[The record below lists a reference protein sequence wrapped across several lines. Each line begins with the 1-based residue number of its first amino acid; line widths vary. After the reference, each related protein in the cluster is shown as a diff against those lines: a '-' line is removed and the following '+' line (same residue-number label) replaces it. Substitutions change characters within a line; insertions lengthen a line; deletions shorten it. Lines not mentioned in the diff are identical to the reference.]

1 MNRRS
6 FIEKSIITSAATLSF
21 PYIALSK
28 DQLKLRV
35 AVIGLGQRSEY
46 AFRSLHREQIT
57 ALCDVDTR
65 TFDQAV
71 DKRRMEQAPAEL
83 WPSAKRFEDYRELFE
98 YPELFDAVWIA
109 TPDHHHFPAA
119 IRAIEAGKAVYCEKP
134 LAWSVTECQLLADAA
149 RKYEVATQMGN
160 QGMSNIGWRM
170 GRTYYEA
177 GLLGDIIEVHTYT
190 GTRLDRPLERYL
202 GRDPVPAGLNWDL
215 WLGPAP
221 ERPYLDEVYH
231 PFEWRGVRDFGNG
244 ALGDWS
250 CHLMN
255 GFYKIL
261 DPDYPSS
268 VECLEKRE
276 ATGRTFASGYTLR
289 YEYPATRGRPGFT
302 SYWYNGTCSPPRPQA
317 LEVGRDLGGIGSYL
331 LGTKGT
337 LWLKGGYVESPILLP
352 ESLRRKV
359 GRVECVV
366 PRSNHVDEFVQ
377 AAKGVTV
384 YDAPLSHFGYSG
396 PMTAGALLGNIA
408 THFDGKLD
416 YDAATRHF
424 TNVDIANKW
433 LQRKDPRPG
442 WYV

>member
-6 FIEKSIITSAATLSF
+6 FIEKSVLTSAVTLSF
-21 PYIALSK
+21 PYVALSK
-28 DQLKLRV
+28 DQIKLRI

-65 TFDQAV
+65 TFNQSV
-71 DKRRMEQAPAEL
+71 EKRRMKQTPDEL
-83 WPSAKRFEDYRELFE
+83 WPRAKRFEDYRELFE
-98 YPELFDAVWIA
+98 YPEIFDAVWIA

-119 IRAIEAGKAVYCEKP
+119 IRAIKAGKAVYCEKP
-134 LAWSVTECQLLADAA
+134 LAWSVSECQQLADAA

-160 QGMSNIGWRM
+160 QGMANVGWRM

-177 GLLGDIIEVHTYT
+177 GLLGDILEVHTYT
-190 GTRLDRPLERYL
+190 GTRFDRPLERYL
-202 GRDPVPAGLNWDL
+202 GSDPVPSGLNWDL
-215 WLGPAP
+215 WIGPAP
-221 ERPYLDEVYH
+221 ERPYLESVYH

-261 DPDYPSS
+261 EPDYPSS

-276 ATGRTFASGYTLR
+276 DTGRTFASGYKLQ
-289 YEYPATRGRPGFT
+289 YEYPAKEGRLGFT
-302 SYWYNGTCSPPRPQA
+302 SYWYNGTCAPPRPAA

-331 LGTKGT
+331 VGTKGT

-352 ESLRRKV
+352 ETFRRKV
-359 GRVECVV
+359 GRIECAV
-366 PRSNHVDEFVQ
+366 PHSNHVEEFLK
-377 AAKGVTV
+377 AAKGITTF
-384 YDAPLSHFGYSG
+384 DAPLSHFGYSG
-396 PMTAGALLGNIA
+396 PMTAGALLGTIA
-408 THFDGKLD
+408 TRISGKLEYNPD
-416 YDAATRHF
+416 SASFSNNDL
-424 TNVDIANKW
+424 ANIY
-433 LQRKDPRPG
+433 LQRKDARAG
-442 WYV
+442 WYL